1 MKEKIII
8 NAGEYY
14 ASKDPVIIN
23 TLLGSCVAVC
33 LYDPISRIGGMNH
46 ILLPGAPDMTKFN
59 DPARYGI
66 NAMDIL
72 ITTMMKL
79 GGRRDKIIAK
89 AFGGAHII
97 PAISWKYG
105 VGHQIAD
112 FVRAFLKK
120 EKIQLVSSD
129 LEGFDIRKIF
139 FHTDTGD
146 VYLKRMKPMK
156 TSHIIFEEKK
166 RLKEIEREIHEVTDI
181 VLFNDV
187 DADKDK

>member
-1 MKEKIII
+1 MKEKIVI

-33 LYDPISRIGGMNH
+33 LYDPVSRIGGMNH
-46 ILLPGAPDMTKFN
+46 ILLPGKPDIKRFN
-59 DPARYGI
+59 DSARYGI
-66 NAMDIL
+66 NAMDTL
-72 ITTMMKL
+72 ITMMMKL

-97 PAISWKYG
+97 PEISWEYG

-112 FVRAFLKK
+112 FVRVFLKK
-120 EKIQLVSSD
+120 EKIRLVSSD

-146 VYLKRMKPMK
+146 VFLKRLKPLK
-156 TSHIIFEEKK
+156 TSNIIFEEKK
-166 RLKEIEREIHEVTDI
+166 RLKEIEREIHEDTDI
-181 VLFNDV
+181 VLFD
-187 DADKDK
+187 DFDLDK